1 MRAGMTRLG
10 RKEKG
15 SCRLAGGKGDLYGP
29 GVLKK
34 HVPGCKPAGSV
45 GCEEELGHE

>member
-1 MRAGMTRLG
+1 MRAGMTRMG

-15 SCRLAGGKGDLYGP
+15 SCRLVGGKGDLYVLA
-29 GVLKK
+29 VLKK
-34 HVPGCKPAGSV
+34 RVPGCKPVGSV